1 LNARRIVVVLPA
13 YNEAATLAAT
23 MAAFHAALPDAE
35 LWVVDNAS
43 TDGTG
48 RLAAE
53 TLAALG
59 AGGGVIVEPRKGK
72 ANAVRRAFL
81 ELDADA
87 YLMADA
93 DCTYPAERAGE
104 LLAPVLEGRADMVVG
119 DRHTL
124 GHYASENKRPMHGA
138 GNRLVQVL
146 VNRLFRARLADILSG
161 YRAFGRR
168 FVKTY
173 PIVVEGFELEAD
185 VTLHA
190 LDKRFRILEVPVE
203 YRDRPA
209 GSASKLDT
217 WRDGARVL
225 WVILQLF
232 RYYRPMLFFGALS
245 AAMLAFALAAG
256 VPVLWDWMRFHYIYH
271 VPLAILAASS
281 VVVATVLL
289 AVGLILDGIAHQQRM
304 RFELALLREL

>member
-1 LNARRIVVVLPA
+1 
-13 YNEAATLAAT
+13 
-23 MAAFHAALPDAE
+23 
-35 LWVVDNAS
+35 VVDNAS

-48 RLAAE
+48 RIAAE
-53 TLAALG
+53 VLATLG
-59 AGGGVIVEPRKGK
+59 AGGGVIAESRKGK

-81 ELDADA
+81 ELEADA

-93 DCTYPAERAGE
+93 DCTYPAERARD

-146 VNRLFRARLADILSG
+146 VNRLFRAQLADILSG

-232 RYYRPMLFFGALS
+232 RYYRPMLFFGSVSALV
-245 AAMLAFALAAG
+245 LAFALAAG
-256 VPVLWDWMRFHYIYH
+256 MPVLWDWIRFQYIYH

-304 RFELALLREL
+304 RFELALLREQ

>member
-1 LNARRIVVVLPA
+1 VNPPRIVVVLPA

-23 MAAFHAALPDAE
+23 MAAFHAALPQAE
-35 LWVVDNAS
+35 IWVIDNAS
-43 TDGTG
+43 TDGTA
-48 RLAAE
+48 RIAAE

-59 AGGGVIVEPRKGK
+59 AAGGVLAEPRKGK
-72 ANAVRRAFL
+72 ANAVRRAFHDI
-81 ELDADA
+81 DADV

-93 DCTYPAERAGE
+93 DCTYPAERARD
-104 LLAPVLEGRADMVVG
+104 LLKPVLEGRADMVVG

-146 VNRLFRARLADILSG
+146 VNRLFRAQLADILSG
-161 YRAFGRR
+161 YRAFSRR
-168 FVKTY
+168 FVKSY
-173 PIVVEGFELEAD
+173 PIAVEGFEFEAD

-190 LDKRFRILEVPVE
+190 LDKRFRIVEVPVE

-209 GSASKLDT
+209 GSVSKLDT

-225 WVILQLF
+225 WIILQLF
-232 RYYRPMLFFGALS
+232 RYYRPMLFFGSVS
-245 AAMLAFALAAG
+245 AAVMLFALAAS
-256 VPVLWDWMRFHYIYH
+256 VPVFWDWMRYHYIYH

-304 RFELALLREL
+304 RFELTLLRER